1 MLSSKKI
8 PEDVSPFGID
18 REVGLPSVGN
28 DEEFAS
34 SKVSFAMAFEIPANV
49 KVSEDLLAFCF
60 FMKIT
65 HLEHRPT
72 YDKQA

>member
-34 SKVSFAMAFEIPANV
+34 SKVSFPANV
-49 KVSEDLLAFCF
+49 KVSEDLLAF
-60 FMKIT
+60 
-65 HLEHRPT
+65 HENNPSR
-72 YDKQA
+72 A